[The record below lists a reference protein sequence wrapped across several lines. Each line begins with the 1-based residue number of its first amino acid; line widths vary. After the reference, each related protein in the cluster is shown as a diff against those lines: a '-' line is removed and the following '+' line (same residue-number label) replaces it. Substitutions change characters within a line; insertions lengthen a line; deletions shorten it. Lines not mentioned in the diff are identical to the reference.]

1 MTTALLETDEA
12 ERIAE
17 DLAAKYGDDAISFV
31 RARADRAQEVG
42 DELAYGAWQAVLGAT
57 ESLLARRDAD

>member
-1 MTTALLETDEA
+1 MTSLLEVDEA

-17 DLAAKYGDDAISFV
+17 DLAAKYGEDAISFV

-42 DELAYGAWQAVLGAT
+42 DELAFGAWQTVLDAART
-57 ESLLARRDAD
+57 LLARRTPG